1 MKRVKNNINFLRVL
15 CKCNKKMMKAIIHTS
30 DKELITCICECI
42 LNCVN
47 GNIKLSE
54 GDLGKLKRFKSIL
67 RELLNKRKPMK
78 NKKKLLIQHGNGF
91 LPILIPTII
100 EALASF
106 LN

>member
-1 MKRVKNNINFLRVL
+1 ML
-15 CKCNKKMMKAIIHTS
+15 KAIIHTS

-47 GNIKLSE
+47 GNVKLSE
-54 GDLGKLKRFKSIL
+54 RDLGKIKRYKSIL
-67 RELLNKRKPMK
+67 RELLSKRKPMK

-100 EALASF
+100 QALASF